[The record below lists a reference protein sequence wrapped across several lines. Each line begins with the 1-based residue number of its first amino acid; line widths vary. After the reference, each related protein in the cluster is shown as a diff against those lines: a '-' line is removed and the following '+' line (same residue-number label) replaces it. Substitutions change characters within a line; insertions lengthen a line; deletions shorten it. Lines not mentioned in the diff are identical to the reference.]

1 MNFYKT
7 INNIIFLVTV
17 FIIVL
22 TKTANSIETQWQG
35 INEAQVKLV
44 LPLTS
49 TNNQKIVLC
58 CKLNESTEKKLKKC
72 RRKDGKIFD
81 LPRRFSKKKCRKPKG
96 FTMRSSCAP
105 YKNC

>member
-1 MNFYKT
+1 MNKSK
-7 INNIIFLVTV
+7 NKRSRKRKNRK
-17 FIIVL
+17 
-22 TKTANSIETQWQG
+22 TKT
-35 INEAQVKLV
+35 NE
-44 LPLTS
+44 
-49 TNNQKIVLC
+49 NIVLC
-58 CKLNESTEKKLKKC
+58 CVLNESTEKKLKKC

>member
-1 MNFYKT
+1 MNK
-7 INNIIFLVTV
+7 IKNKRSRKRKNR
-17 FIIVL
+17 
-22 TKTANSIETQWQG
+22 K
-35 INEAQVKLV
+35 
-44 LPLTS
+44 
-49 TNNQKIVLC
+49 TNNQNIVLC
-58 CKLNESTEKKLKKC
+58 CKLNESTEKKLKRC

>member
-1 MNFYKT
+1 MNK
-7 INNIIFLVTV
+7 IKNKRSRKRKNRK
-17 FIIVL
+17 
-22 TKTANSIETQWQG
+22 TKT
-35 INEAQVKLV
+35 NE
-44 LPLTS
+44 
-49 TNNQKIVLC
+49 NIVLC

>member
-1 MNFYKT
+1 MNKIKNKRSRKRKNRKT
-7 INNIIFLVTV
+7 
-17 FIIVL
+17 
-22 TKTANSIETQWQG
+22 K
-35 INEAQVKLV
+35 
-44 LPLTS
+44 
-49 TNNQKIVLC
+49 NQNIVLC

-96 FTMRSSCAP
+96 FTMKASCAP